1 MTELLCEQITERL
14 QSHVRSHLSEAWG
27 DFVNPSEWANDSS
40 SFGWSGGYN
49 ASSSFLG
56 TLPTSLTDRKD
67 GAFWPIFRTTTEL
80 SQIRGECRN
89 VSSISSTGVGAVEA
103 LSRYIFGKGFEYAA
117 DANDMPRGVRMD
129 PTTLA
134 LLVEEVQVVIDEFTE
149 QNKWTNCYGALDE
162 EIHGRLREDGEAAFM
177 LESRLA
183 PGGYARSASSIGVKA
198 RTVEPDQIVAP
209 RDSYALDR
217 WLGYAD
223 SRPTSWSFGV
233 HTSRDDTDEPL
244 GFHVVYPSD
253 SGRYDYVPA
262 IVGHP
267 ANPTKTMVF
276 AKRNT
281 PRTVKRGLSDFL
293 PITGDVGRAA
303 KLKRNMADAAALQAA
318 IAWIVENPANV
329 SAPVAGGASSI
340 VSLVGQ
346 HNLRT
351 TTGTKQIDANAYPSK
366 SILTTPA
373 GRKYLPGPMGAER
386 NNGFIEVYDL
396 VLRSIGQRWLM
407 PEYMISGDASNANY
421 ASSLVSESPFVKARE
436 NDQQGLV
443 GVFCETLWKVIQLY
457 ERAGRFKRFVPDFQ
471 MLKRLVNVVITPPE
485 VASRDPVALTNTL
498 VIQKQNGWIDDRMAQ
513 NKLGIDPEQ
522 VEVVGTQA
530 SSEATA
536 VHGAD
541 GKPVAGG
548 PANAPGAEHIGLNI
562 QQINKVNKLRDRY
575 LAAYKAG
582 EADEK
587 TTRMQLDS
595 LGIPADKI
603 DAWMDKDTGNDPVDQ
618 PETTPPGTTPPEA
631 DPATTPQVT
640 ESRRTPHAHEMIS
653 LWESYP

>member
-1 MTELLCEQITERL
+1 
-14 QSHVRSHLSEAWG
+14 
-27 DFVNPSEWANDSS
+27 
-40 SFGWSGGYN
+40 
-49 ASSSFLG
+49 
-56 TLPTSLTDRKD
+56 
-67 GAFWPIFRTTTEL
+67 
-80 SQIRGECRN
+80 
-89 VSSISSTGVGAVEA
+89 
-103 LSRYIFGKGFEYAA
+103 
-117 DANDMPRGVRMD
+117 MD

-149 QNKWTNCYGALDE
+149 QNKWTNCLGALDE
-162 EIHGRLREDGEAAFM
+162 EIHGRLREDGEAAFI
-177 LESRLA
+177 LESRLT

-217 WLGYAD
+217 WLGCAD
-223 SRPTSWSFGV
+223 SRPTSWSFGI

-293 PITGDVGRAA
+293 SITGDVGRAA

-318 IAWIVENPANV
+318 IAWIVENPTNV

-443 GVFCETLWKVIQLY
+443 GVFTETLWKVIQLY

-498 VIQKQNGWIDDRMAQ
+498 VIQKQNGWIDDKMAQ
-513 NKLGIDPEQ
+513 NKLGIDPKQ
-522 VEVVGTQA
+522 VEVVGAGINQN
-530 SSEATA
+530 
-536 VHGAD
+536 G
-541 GKPVAGG
+541 GIIPAGG
-548 PANAPGAEHIGLNI
+548 GGAGSGGTPDQGGGAFANTSTLQWRRNIKAIENALERLKSGEITEPLARAYLLATGLDTATIDTLVTGGSSAE
-562 QQINKVNKLRDRY
+562 
-575 LAAYKAG
+575 
-582 EADEK
+582 
-587 TTRMQLDS
+587 
-595 LGIPADKI
+595 I
-603 DAWMDKDTGNDPVDQ
+603 DAAIAQDNETDGQLINPQKV
-618 PETTPPGTTPPEA
+618 PESVAAITTCE
-631 DPATTPQVT
+631 
-640 ESRRTPHAHEMIS
+640 HAHEMIS